1 MNSTVVAETPPPS
14 QKIEVEAAIEAV
26 GQEATEMEETATDQ
40 VEGVTAETMSIVESE
55 GEVAIIDETVSEAID
70 EYGNDVVVDETITDI
85 IRADGSETIID
96 ETITT
101 AVDEAGDYACN
112 R

>member
-1 MNSTVVAETPPPS
+1 
-14 QKIEVEAAIEAV
+14 
-26 GQEATEMEETATDQ
+26 MEETATDQ

-85 IRADGSETIID
+85 IRA
-96 ETITT
+96 T
-101 AVDEAGDYACN
+101 AARPSSTRRSRPPSMKQAT
-112 R
+112 RL